1 MAVEDGVSGP
11 LKGIRIIE
19 IASLAP
25 GPFCAMMLADMG
37 AEVIRIDR
45 TQASD
50 ESPPLDYDKNILNRN
65 RRSVALD
72 LKNPAAVDVILD
84 LCKDADGLIEGF
96 RPGVMERLG
105 LGPSQCMAANE
116 ALNHTIF

>member
-50 ESPPLDYDKNILNRN
+50 ESPPLDYDKRHLTN
-65 RRSVALD
+65 V
-72 LKNPAAVDVILD
+72 
-84 LCKDADGLIEGF
+84 
-96 RPGVMERLG
+96 
-105 LGPSQCMAANE
+105 Q
-116 ALNHTIF
+116 